1 MNWFGNLRISR
12 KLLVAFSGLSFLVAL
27 LGGLAL
33 KEIKSI
39 DAASNDLSDNWM
51 PGINVVRA
59 IQYELQAQRTVLYQ
73 TIMASEPQEIERF
86 VNRIGEFE
94 KRVDASLKQYASLI
108 SSPEER
114 QTYEALDSSY
124 KAFSTVR
131 GSILELARK
140 NEDAKALEA
149 TTGPARDIA
158 LKMAEQVDRLV
169 AINEKGADAS
179 KARIDEVVDE
189 AFLIVGVL
197 LVAVFALAVS
207 FGLALGNG
215 IATPIIAMTDA
226 MRRLAGGDK
235 TVEIPAHGRKDEVG
249 AMADAVEVFKQ
260 NAIEAERLAAEQE
273 AARAERERRAAAI
286 ESLTHDFDLKVSQVL
301 GVVTGACTELDAT
314 AQSLSA
320 SAEQTTR
327 QATVVAAA
335 TEQASA
341 SVQTVATAAEELSA
355 SIGEIGRQVETSST
369 VARSAADEA
378 ERTNAIVQELAHSS
392 ARIGEVVDLITDIAN
407 QTNLL
412 ALNATIE
419 AARAGDA
426 GKGFAVVAGEVK
438 NLANQTARATEE
450 IGQQISAVQESTRN
464 VVTAI
469 AQIVERIR
477 ELSQINA
484 TIASAVEEQAAAAT
498 EIARNVQQAAAG
510 TQEVSSNIG
519 GVSEAAGETG
529 AASSQVLSA
538 SRSLSG
544 EAEQLK
550 GLVLD
555 FLEGVRAA

>member
-1 MNWFGNLRISR
+1 MGWFDNLKLSR
-12 KLLVAFSGLSFLVAL
+12 KLFGVFAALTLIVVAMGGNAL
-27 LGGLAL
+27 REIGRMGAATDDLADIRMPAIKANGDL
-33 KEIKSI
+33 RYNLAARRTLENMLILTTEAAEI
-39 DAASNDLSDNWM
+39 AAL
-51 PGINVVRA
+51 
-59 IQYELQAQRTVLYQ
+59 E
-73 TIMASEPQEIERF
+73 
-86 VNRIGEFE
+86 
-94 KRVDASLKQYASLI
+94 KQYAVYAKTFDDA
-108 SSPEER
+108 R
-114 QTYEALDSSY
+114 QTLGTLLTTEKGKALFKEVNDRY
-124 KAFSTVR
+124 AAYDAAAR
-131 GSILELARK
+131 PLLELARG
-140 NEDAKALEA
+140 NRDAEA
-149 TTGPARDIA
+149 IVLIGKTRQ
-158 LKMAEQVDRLV
+158 EFLV
-169 AINEKGADAS
+169 LSQAINDLGGLIAAAGEKAAEEADDVAS
-179 KARIDEVVDE
+179 RARTVS
-189 AFLIVGVL
+189 LIVML
-197 LVAVFALAVS
+197 TAVALSIASALS
-207 FGLALGNG
+207 LKSG

-529 AASSQVLSA
+529 AASKQMLAASQ
-538 SRSLSG
+538 SLSV
-544 EAEQLK
+544 EAVSLK
-550 GLVLD
+550 DVVEN
-555 FLEGVRAA
+555 FLNGVRTA